1 MGDRM
6 LPTRTHIRLD
16 DAQGTRRSAQS
27 RAAVERRMRRM
38 ASLALLFLVVF
49 ALNVVPAFAPPTWL
63 VLSFIGLKH
72 PQANPWL
79 VALAAALGA
88 TGGRVVLA
96 HFARHI
102 VSSCWV
108 PAAMRDNL
116 DVVAKTIERRK
127 TASVIVFVLF
137 AFSPLPSNVL
147 FLAYGL
153 TRAPLHLLAV
163 PFLVGRFVSY
173 AGAFAGGSLVS
184 RWFTPEL
191 TGTAWWLYFVPT
203 QLLLL
208 ALVYAFA
215 RIDWRKSAD
224 DRRLRWLSAATP
236 V

>member
-1 MGDRM
+1 M
-6 LPTRTHIRLD
+6 LRPCTRLCLD
-16 DAQGTRRSAQS
+16 AAQGIRRFGQS
-27 RAAVERRMRRM
+27 KALVKRRMRRM
-38 ASLALLFLVVF
+38 TSLALLFLVVF

-63 VLSFIGLKH
+63 VLSFIGLKY
-72 PQANPWL
+72 PEANTWL
-79 VALAAALGA
+79 VALVAALGA

-96 HFARHI
+96 RFARRI
-102 VSSCWV
+102 VRSRWV

-127 TASVIVFVLF
+127 TASVIVFLLF

-184 RWFTPEL
+184 RWFAPEL
-191 TGTAWWLYFVPT
+191 TGTAWWLYFVLT

-215 RIDWRKSAD
+215 RIDWRKSASEKK
-224 DRRLRWLSAATP
+224 LLWLSRATAA
-236 V
+236 